1 MTCTC
6 VLACQTP
13 TSNISEDGPMAAL
26 KNIFNAAHE
35 KCKKAAIP
43 MTNELD
49 HYLAAEPD
57 PMIDNALVWWSLRER
72 RTTYPALLHMASCYL
87 TIPCEYSLCSLSVY
101 TATSVGVKRLFS
113 KGQIIVTHLCN
124 GLSAASICALIC
136 LNNWSPLG
144 FVRDTDVLAVT
155 TAADEDP
162 EEVQGNNAWAH
173 V

>member
-1 MTCTC
+1 
-6 VLACQTP
+6 
-13 TSNISEDGPMAAL
+13 
-26 KNIFNAAHE
+26 
-35 KCKKAAIP
+35 

-87 TIPCEYSLCSLSVY
+87 TIPS
-101 TATSVGVKRLFS
+101 TSVGVKRLFS